1 MAARLFFGRRGT
13 KRACVNAAEVQAE
26 FAAAGFEIVFPEDHS
41 LADQVELVRRA
52 EVLAGYAG
60 SAMFHVALAGAPK
73 HVVLVVSESY
83 PAHNE
88 YLMSMLL
95 GHRLDVVVCEA
106 LLPRVDGQFTRGS
119 FHSDFVYRPGTRG
132 RLPARGAGGR
142 GARLGFLRCGSSS
155 TRDCTSPARRRSR
168 RAGTRRTPTIPTSGT
183 RAEGTAGRP
192 AITTWSVRCSTA
204 FTEGRDVDLV
214 AAGVAWSLRA
224 TRGESL
230 EDVVAAAR
238 ERGVATLLIS
248 SEDLDRARQSDREA
262 LDKVLGG
269 EDVTL
274 VVTAT
279 RPAHRWCSGW
289 QTLVKHGLAQ
299 YPRDAEPL
307 LLDFAGLRP
316 GRLAELLDLVPS
328 RRRVVRLVR
337 SSPPEPDLAADL
349 AGALGVPDHELAAGR
364 PLQNTSLGTDTEVVL
379 RINRADLAL
388 GTNKAGKRLLAE
400 LRGAGFSYRDDAG
413 LAERY
418 ALTDAHAEGAAAEA
432 AWLAAPEPGVEV
444 LDPHGLLTD
453 WADPTVP
460 EWYAEVSRREAV
472 VPALEPR
479 EDRETQLWR
488 VRQERAAYQRRLQRV
503 QGRQ

>member
-1 MAARLFFGRRGT
+1 VRIILHAGLHKSGTTSLQASWNAAYADHPDVWYPRRGDG
-13 KRACVNAAEVQAE
+13 RPP
-26 FAAAGFEIVFPEDHS
+26 GHHD
-41 LADQVELVRRA
+41 LVR
-52 EVLAGYAG
+52 
-60 SAMFHVALAGAPK
+60 P
-73 HVVLVVSESY
+73 
-83 PAHNE
+83 
-88 YLMSMLL
+88 LL
-95 GHRLDVVVCEA
+95 
-106 LLPRVDGQFTRGS
+106 
-119 FHSDFVYRPGTRG
+119 
-132 RLPARGAGGR
+132 
-142 GARLGFLRCGSSS
+142 
-155 TRDCTSPARRRSR
+155 
-168 RAGTRRTPTIPTSGT
+168 
-183 RAEGTAGRP
+183 
-192 AITTWSVRCSTA
+192 TA
-204 FTEGRDVDLV
+204 FTEGRDIDLV

-224 TRGESL
+224 KRGESL
-230 EDVVAAAR
+230 DDVIAAAR
-238 ERGVATLLIS
+238 ERGVGTLLIS
-248 SEDLDRARQSDREA
+248 SEDLDRARQPDRET

-274 VVTAT
+274 VLTAT

-299 YPRDAEPL
+299 YPRDAEQL

-316 GRLAELLDLVPS
+316 GRLSELLDLVPAG
-328 RRRVVRLVR
+328 RRVVRLVR

-349 AGALGVPDHELAAGR
+349 AEALGLPDHELAAGR

-388 GTNKAGKRLLAE
+388 GTSKAGKRLLAE
-400 LRGAGFSYRDDAG
+400 LRGDGFSYRDDAG

-432 AWLAAPEPGVEV
+432 AWLAAPGPGVEV
-444 LDPHGLLTD
+444 LDPHGLLTE

-460 EWYAEVSRREAV
+460 EWYAEISSREAV

-488 VRQERAAYQRRLQRV
+488 VRQERAAYQRRLQRA